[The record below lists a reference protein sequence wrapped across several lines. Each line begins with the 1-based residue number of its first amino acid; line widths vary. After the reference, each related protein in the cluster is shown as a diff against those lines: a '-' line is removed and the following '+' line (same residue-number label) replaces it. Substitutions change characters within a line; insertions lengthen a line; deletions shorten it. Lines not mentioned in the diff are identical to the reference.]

1 LRASSIGL
9 YLYWYLAE
17 CIRDSG
23 TGGLRAPETIGSAPG
38 LDDMFWQTLLITA
51 CLVIFLGPWLV
62 YHLIVRQ
69 TDTTFWCVFS
79 VGLFVFP
86 MGLLSVVNTT
96 FWCVFGV
103 GLFVF
108 PMGLLS
114 VVMFDSL
121 TGLNPFIIIRSIL
134 SSFFPYCAMVA
145 LFALMGLLLYAG
157 ARAAEQ
163 SAVLGAIVFLVRM
176 YLLLVGSHLLGRFY
190 FRYQEKLNWDV

>member
-86 MGLLSVVNTT
+86 MGLLSVV
-96 FWCVFGV
+96 
-103 GLFVF
+103 
-108 PMGLLS
+108 
-114 VVMFDSL
+114 MFDSL
-121 TGLNPFIIIRSIL
+121 TGLNPFIIIRSIS